1 MKMIKT
7 GLYLKNKQQTQ
18 DIARGLA
25 DTSARLEITELEYKI
40 RYGDHDIEEYDII
53 ITDRDGFDQYHPK
66 VLILGGKWRF
76 EYYDEYERQGQL
88 LDRCATVT
96 DILHAVIRTWEKNE
110 HISFAQRKDRQT
122 SILAF
127 FSSMGGS
134 GVSAAAVTI
143 GRHLAMNSNKKVLYV
158 NAGGSG
164 LWKLYVSYISKASRP
179 SRELPHLIQNDAVY
193 SLESYVGV
201 DRYGLRYLEKPDRPE
216 TVLKKLCEINAYD
229 MILVDMPEPFTDIEF
244 DKTYFVQ
251 NEKDFRTGLCPADD
265 LSIKSGADFIE
276 IINRSISAGCEDS
289 CIKIPE
295 DRASFVRT
303 ENGIEIAM
311 DGDYA
316 RNMRKVCEE
325 WI

>member
-1 MKMIKT
+1 MKTIKT

-25 DTSARLEITELEYKI
+25 DVSARLEITELEYKI
-40 RYGDHDIEEYDII
+40 RCVDHDIEEYDIV
-53 ITDRDGFDQYHPK
+53 ITDRDDFEQYHPK
-66 VLILGGKWRF
+66 VLILEGKWRLQ
-76 EYYDEYERQGQL
+76 YYDEYEREGQL
-88 LDRCATVT
+88 LSRYATVT
-96 DILHAVIRTWEKNE
+96 DILHALIRTWEKNE
-110 HISFAQRKDRQT
+110 HISFAQKKDRKT
-122 SILAF
+122 NVLAF
-127 FSSMGGS
+127 CSLMGGS
-134 GVSAAAVTI
+134 GVSAAAITV
-143 GRHLAMNSNKKVLYV
+143 GRYLSMNSDKKVLYL
-158 NAGGSG
+158 NAGGSE
-164 LWKLYVSYISKASRP
+164 LWKLYVSYISKVSRP

-201 DRYGLRYLEKPDRPE
+201 DRYGLRYLDKPDRPE
-216 TVLKKLCEINAYD
+216 PILKKLCEINAYD

-265 LSIKSGADFIE
+265 LSIKSGADLIE
-276 IINRSISAGCEDS
+276 IINRSISAGCEDG

>member
-96 DILHAVIRTWEKNE
+96 DILHAAIRTWEKNE

-127 FSSMGGS
+127 FSSMGG
-134 GVSAAAVTI
+134 AVALTGI
-143 GRHLAMNSNKKVLYV
+143 VRAQ
-158 NAGGSG
+158 
-164 LWKLYVSYISKASRP
+164 P
-179 SRELPHLIQNDAVY
+179 
-193 SLESYVGV
+193 
-201 DRYGLRYLEKPDRPE
+201 
-216 TVLKKLCEINAYD
+216 
-229 MILVDMPEPFTDIEF
+229 PFF
-244 DKTYFVQ
+244 HGQPMK
-251 NEKDFRTGLCPADD
+251 
-265 LSIKSGADFIE
+265 
-276 IINRSISAGCEDS
+276 
-289 CIKIPE
+289 
-295 DRASFVRT
+295 
-303 ENGIEIAM
+303 
-311 DGDYA
+311 
-316 RNMRKVCEE
+316 
-325 WI
+325 